1 MKMAM
6 GLGLDAILENIFM
19 VELEKAVVPTTV
31 DVLLKWT
38 CMKMKLF
45 VL

>member
-1 MKMAM
+1 MAM